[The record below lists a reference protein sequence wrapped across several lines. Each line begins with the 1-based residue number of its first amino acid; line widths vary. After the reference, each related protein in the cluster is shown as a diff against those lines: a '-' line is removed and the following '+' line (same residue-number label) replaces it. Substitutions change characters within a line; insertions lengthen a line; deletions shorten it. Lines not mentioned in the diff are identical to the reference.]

1 MKKLVENLDETIW
14 ENIKKIDK
22 ENFDKIE
29 NELKIKFPENDVK
42 YLRNFNRGTSI
53 NTVFFIDDEEFNVE
67 LSTFNCK
74 YFFKNL
80 DHFHRLTGDYFS
92 NRKIVPVVSKT
103 KFLTEIDELKEY
115 VIAQDFVKDSNN
127 PEIIYI
133 TYRAEDVGL
142 NTIYRYKYIEGSVTE
157 KKLGDKSSVILDY
170 MYVTDEKPKE
180 AEVGWLFEEFSTKEE
195 IEEFQEEI
203 GLRFPE
209 KYLNFLY
216 KAIDENGIRIY
227 PEKYKSKYRK
237 ELSDTNFEYGAYMM
251 LEQIKS
257 NYQFLLDEFKPYPKK
272 LIPIFDCLYER
283 YICLDYRGKLNT
295 TLKEPRITYFNS
307 EEEGNRRFVPI
318 ADSYE
323 AFLDMIEIDEKKVES
338 EKRAMKERYLYGYQI
353 LEMIKDEEQE
363 GFIYYK
369 MKIRQC

>member
-1 MKKLVENLDETIW
+1 MENLDDMIW
-14 ENIKKIDK
+14 EKIQKVNNK
-22 ENFDKIE
+22 EVYELEKEIE
-29 NELKIKFPENDVK
+29 IKFPENDKK
-42 YLRNFNRGTSI
+42 YLKNFSGGKGI
-53 NTVFFIDDEEFNVE
+53 NVTFKIDEEQFPAEVLSLKYYFVENVE
-67 LSTFNCK
+67 YLYKSK
-74 YFFKNL
+74 EEYFKE
-80 DHFHRLTGDYFS
+80 
-92 NRKIVPVVSKT
+92 RKVIPIIQKME
-103 KFLTEIDELKEY
+103 FLEKQELKIY
-115 VIAQDFVKDSNN
+115 NIAYDFTKNVNN
-127 PEIIYI
+127 PEIIFI
-133 TYRAEDVGL
+133 TYKQKYIE
-142 NTIYRYKYIEGSVTE
+142 NRYKYIEDSITE

-170 MYVTDEKPKE
+170 MYITDEKPKE

-203 GLRFPE
+203 GLRFPK

-272 LIPIFDCLYER
+272 LIPIYECVSEC

-323 AFLDMIEIDEKKVES
+323 EFLDMIEIDEKKVES

-353 LEMIKDEEQE
+353 LEMIREEE
-363 GFIYYK
+363 
-369 MKIRQC
+369 

>member
-1 MKKLVENLDETIW
+1 MDNKLINNLGKMIWEEIFKVDSKDFEKIEKKLG
-14 ENIKKIDK
+14 
-22 ENFDKIE
+22 
-29 NELKIKFPENDVK
+29 IKFPENDIK
-42 YLRNFNRGTSI
+42 YLKVFNCGKSVNVIFNIENER
-53 NTVFFIDDEEFNVE
+53 FNVK
-67 LSTFNCK
+67 LLTFEYK
-74 YFFKNL
+74 YFDKNL
-80 DHFHRLTGDYFS
+80 DHFYKSTGNYFT
-92 NRKIVPVVSKT
+92 NRKIVPVISQRE
-103 KFLTEIDELKEY
+103 FLDEIGELKRY
-115 VIAQDFVKDSNN
+115 IIAYDFTKDSSN

-142 NTIYRYKYIEGSVTE
+142 DTIYRYRYIEGSVTE
-157 KKLGDKSSVILDY
+157 KKLGDRSSVILDY

-195 IEEFQEEI
+195 IEEFQKEI

-227 PEKYKSKYRK
+227 PQKYKSKYRK
-237 ELSDTNFEYGAYMM
+237 ELSDTNFEYGEYMM
-251 LEQIKS
+251 LKEIKN
-257 NYQFLLDEFKPYPKK
+257 NYKFLLDEFKPYPKK
-272 LIPIFDCLYER
+272 LIPIYECISEC

-307 EEEGNRRFVPI
+307 EEEENRRFVPI

-353 LEMIKDEEQE
+353 LEMIREEE
-363 GFIYYK
+363 
-369 MKIRQC
+369 

>member
-1 MKKLVENLDETIW
+1 MDNKLINNLGKMIWKQIEELDSSELGKIEEKYKIEFPKKDRKYLRLLNLGKAV
-14 ENIKKIDK
+14 NIIF
-22 ENFDKIE
+22 NIE
-29 NELKIKFPENDVK
+29 NEKFYLKFDTLE
-42 YLRNFNRGTSI
+42 Y
-53 NTVFFIDDEEFNVE
+53 
-67 LSTFNCK
+67 K
-74 YFFKNL
+74 YFSENL
-80 DHFHRLTGDYFS
+80 KYFHRLTGNYFE
-92 NRKIVPVVSKT
+92 NRKIIPIISNT
-103 KFLTEIDELKEY
+103 KFLTQPSELKEF
-115 VIAQDFVKDSNN
+115 VIAYDFTNNINN
-127 PEIIYI
+127 PEIIFI
-133 TYRAEDVGL
+133 TYKAKDTGKSYER
-142 NTIYRYKYIEGSVTE
+142 YRYIEDSVTE
-157 KKLGDKSSVILDY
+157 KKLGNDSLAILDY
-170 MYVTDEKPKE
+170 LYLTDDKPEE

-195 IEEFQEEI
+195 REEFQEEI

-209 KYLNFLY
+209 KYLNFLC

-353 LEMIKDEEQE
+353 LEMIREEE
-363 GFIYYK
+363 
-369 MKIRQC
+369 

>member
-1 MKKLVENLDETIW
+1 MKKLMENLDDMIW
-14 ENIKKIDK
+14 EKIQKVNNK
-22 ENFDKIE
+22 EVYELEKEIE
-29 NELKIKFPENDVK
+29 IKFPENDKK
-42 YLRNFNRGTSI
+42 YLKNFSGGKGI
-53 NTVFFIDDEEFNVE
+53 NVTFKIDEEQFPAEVLSLKYYFVENVE
-67 LSTFNCK
+67 YLYKSK
-74 YFFKNL
+74 EEYFKE
-80 DHFHRLTGDYFS
+80 
-92 NRKIVPVVSKT
+92 RKVIPIIQKME
-103 KFLTEIDELKEY
+103 FLEKQELKIY
-115 VIAQDFVKDSNN
+115 NIAYDFTKNVNN
-127 PEIIYI
+127 PEIIFI
-133 TYRAEDVGL
+133 TYKQKYIE
-142 NTIYRYKYIEGSVTE
+142 NRYKYIEDSITE
-157 KKLGDKSSVILDY
+157 KKLGDESSVILDY

-195 IEEFQEEI
+195 IEEFQEEV

-209 KYLNFLY
+209 KYLNFLC

-353 LEMIKDEEQE
+353 LEMIREEE
-363 GFIYYK
+363 
-369 MKIRQC
+369 

>member
-1 MKKLVENLDETIW
+1 MENLDDMIW
-14 ENIKKIDK
+14 EKIQKVNNK
-22 ENFDKIE
+22 EVYELEKEIE
-29 NELKIKFPENDVK
+29 IKFPENDKK
-42 YLRNFNRGTSI
+42 YLKNFSGGKGI
-53 NTVFFIDDEEFNVE
+53 NVTFKIDEEQFPAEVLSLKYYFVENVE
-67 LSTFNCK
+67 YLYKSK
-74 YFFKNL
+74 EEYFKE
-80 DHFHRLTGDYFS
+80 
-92 NRKIVPVVSKT
+92 RKVIPIIQKME
-103 KFLTEIDELKEY
+103 FLEKQELKIY
-115 VIAQDFVKDSNN
+115 NIAYDFTKNVNN
-127 PEIIYI
+127 PEIIFI
-133 TYRAEDVGL
+133 TYKQKYIE
-142 NTIYRYKYIEGSVTE
+142 NRYKYIEDSITE

-170 MYVTDEKPKE
+170 MYITDEKPKE

-203 GLRFPE
+203 GLRFPK

-283 YICLDYRGKLNT
+283 YICLDYRGELNT

-307 EEEGNRRFVPI
+307 EESGNRRFVPI

-323 AFLDMIEIDEKKVES
+323 AFLDMIEVDKKKVEM
-338 EKRAMKERYLYGYQI
+338 EKKAMEERYLYGHQI
-353 LEMIKDEEQE
+353 LEMIKDEE
-363 GFIYYK
+363 
-369 MKIRQC
+369 

>member
-1 MKKLVENLDETIW
+1 MENLDDMIW
-14 ENIKKIDK
+14 EKIQKVNNK
-22 ENFDKIE
+22 EVYELEKEIE
-29 NELKIKFPENDVK
+29 IKFPENDKK
-42 YLRNFNRGTSI
+42 YLKNFSGGKGSNVTFKI
-53 NTVFFIDDEEFNVE
+53 DEEQFPAEVLSLKYYFVENVE
-67 LSTFNCK
+67 YLYKSK
-74 YFFKNL
+74 EEYFKE
-80 DHFHRLTGDYFS
+80 
-92 NRKIVPVVSKT
+92 RKVIPIIQKME
-103 KFLTEIDELKEY
+103 FLEKQELKIY
-115 VIAQDFVKDSNN
+115 NIAYDFTKNVNN
-127 PEIIYI
+127 PEIIFI
-133 TYRAEDVGL
+133 TYKQKYIE
-142 NTIYRYKYIEGSVTE
+142 NRYKYIEDSITE

-170 MYVTDEKPKE
+170 MYITDEKPKE

-195 IEEFQEEI
+195 IEEFQEDI
-203 GLRFPE
+203 GLRFPK

-323 AFLDMIEIDEKKVES
+323 EFLDMIEIDEKKVES

-353 LEMIKDEEQE
+353 LEMIKDEE
-363 GFIYYK
+363 
-369 MKIRQC
+369 

>member
-115 VIAQDFVKDSNN
+115 VIAYDFVKDSNN

-203 GLRFPE
+203 GLRFPK

-323 AFLDMIEIDEKKVES
+323 EFLDMIEIDEKKVES
-338 EKRAMKERYLYGYQI
+338 EKRAMKERYLYSYQI
-353 LEMIKDEEQE
+353 LEMIREEE
-363 GFIYYK
+363 
-369 MKIRQC
+369 

>member
-1 MKKLVENLDETIW
+1 MENLDDMIW
-14 ENIKKIDK
+14 EKIQKVNNK
-22 ENFDKIE
+22 EVYELEKEIE
-29 NELKIKFPENDVK
+29 IKFPENDKK
-42 YLRNFNRGTSI
+42 YLKNFSGGKGSNVTFKI
-53 NTVFFIDDEEFNVE
+53 DEEQFPAEVLSLKYYFVENVE
-67 LSTFNCK
+67 YLYKSK
-74 YFFKNL
+74 EEYFKE
-80 DHFHRLTGDYFS
+80 
-92 NRKIVPVVSKT
+92 RKVIPIIQKME
-103 KFLTEIDELKEY
+103 FLEKQELKIY
-115 VIAQDFVKDSNN
+115 NIAYDFTKNVNN
-127 PEIIYI
+127 PEIIFI
-133 TYRAEDVGL
+133 TYKQKYIE
-142 NTIYRYKYIEGSVTE
+142 NRYKYIEDSITE

-170 MYVTDEKPKE
+170 MYITDEKPKE

-203 GLRFPE
+203 GLRFPK

-323 AFLDMIEIDEKKVES
+323 EFLDMIEIDEKKVES

-353 LEMIKDEEQE
+353 LEMIKDEE
-363 GFIYYK
+363 
-369 MKIRQC
+369 

>member
-1 MKKLVENLDETIW
+1 MGNLNEMIW
-14 ENIKKIDK
+14 ERVRKINAEDLI
-22 ENFDKIE
+22 KIE
-29 NELKIKFPENDVK
+29 KELEVKFPEEDK
-42 YLRNFNRGTSI
+42 PYLI
-53 NTVFFIDDEEFNVE
+53 NLNLGKAINIVFKIDGEEFKLE
-67 LSTFNCK
+67 IDTLRSK

-80 DHFHRLTGDYFS
+80 EHFHRLTDNYFM
-92 NRKIVPVVSKT
+92 NRKIIPIISKT

-115 VIAQDFVKDSNN
+115 IVAYDFTKDSNN

-133 TYRAEDVGL
+133 TYRAKDVGL
-142 NTIYRYKYIEGSVTE
+142 DTLYRYEYIEGSVTE

-180 AEVGWLFEEFSTKEE
+180 AEAGWLFEEFSTKEE
-195 IEEFQEEI
+195 IEEFQKEI

-209 KYLNFLY
+209 KYLNFLC

-307 EEEGNRRFVPI
+307 EEFGNRGFVPI

-323 AFLDMIEIDEKKVES
+323 AFLDMIEVDKKKVEM
-338 EKRAMKERYLYGYQI
+338 EKKAMEERYLYGDQI
-353 LEMIKDEEQE
+353 LEMINYES
-363 GFIYYK
+363 
-369 MKIRQC
+369 

>member
-1 MKKLVENLDETIW
+1 MDNKLINNLGKMIWKQIEELDSSELGKIEEKYKIEFPKKDRKYLRLLNLGKAV
-14 ENIKKIDK
+14 NIIF
-22 ENFDKIE
+22 NIE
-29 NELKIKFPENDVK
+29 NEKFYLKFDTLE
-42 YLRNFNRGTSI
+42 Y
-53 NTVFFIDDEEFNVE
+53 
-67 LSTFNCK
+67 K
-74 YFFKNL
+74 YFSENL
-80 DHFHRLTGDYFS
+80 KYFHRLTGNYFE
-92 NRKIVPVVSKT
+92 NRKIIPIISNT
-103 KFLTEIDELKEY
+103 KFLTQPSELKEF
-115 VIAQDFVKDSNN
+115 VIAYDFTNNINN
-127 PEIIYI
+127 PEIIFI
-133 TYRAEDVGL
+133 TYKAKDTGKSYER
-142 NTIYRYKYIEGSVTE
+142 YRYIEDSVTE
-157 KKLGDKSSVILDY
+157 KKLGNDSLAILDY
-170 MYVTDEKPKE
+170 LYLTDDKPEE

-353 LEMIKDEEQE
+353 LEMIREEE
-363 GFIYYK
+363 
-369 MKIRQC
+369 

>member
-1 MKKLVENLDETIW
+1 MKKLMENLDDMIW
-14 ENIKKIDK
+14 EKIQKVNNK
-22 ENFDKIE
+22 EVYELEKEIE
-29 NELKIKFPENDVK
+29 IKFPENDKK
-42 YLRNFNRGTSI
+42 YLKNFSGGKGI
-53 NTVFFIDDEEFNVE
+53 NVTFKIDEEQFPAEVLSLKYYFVENVE
-67 LSTFNCK
+67 YLYKSK
-74 YFFKNL
+74 EEYFKE
-80 DHFHRLTGDYFS
+80 
-92 NRKIVPVVSKT
+92 RKVIPIIQKME
-103 KFLTEIDELKEY
+103 FLEKQELKIY
-115 VIAQDFVKDSNN
+115 NIAYDFTKNVNN
-127 PEIIYI
+127 PEIIFI
-133 TYRAEDVGL
+133 TYKQKYIE
-142 NTIYRYKYIEGSVTE
+142 NRYKYIEDSITE

-170 MYVTDEKPKE
+170 MYITDEKPKE

-203 GLRFPE
+203 GLRFPK

-323 AFLDMIEIDEKKVES
+323 EFLDMIEIDEKKVES

-353 LEMIKDEEQE
+353 LEMIKDEE
-363 GFIYYK
+363 
-369 MKIRQC
+369 

>member
-1 MKKLVENLDETIW
+1 MENLDDMIW
-14 ENIKKIDK
+14 EKIQKVNNK
-22 ENFDKIE
+22 EVYELEKEIE
-29 NELKIKFPENDVK
+29 IKFPENDKK
-42 YLRNFNRGTSI
+42 YLKNFSGGKGI
-53 NTVFFIDDEEFNVE
+53 NVTFKIDEEQFPAEVLSLKYYFVENVE
-67 LSTFNCK
+67 YLYKSK
-74 YFFKNL
+74 EEYFKE
-80 DHFHRLTGDYFS
+80 
-92 NRKIVPVVSKT
+92 RKVIPIIQKME
-103 KFLTEIDELKEY
+103 FLEKQELKIY
-115 VIAQDFVKDSNN
+115 NIAYDFTKNVNN
-127 PEIIYI
+127 PEIIFI
-133 TYRAEDVGL
+133 TYKQKYIE
-142 NTIYRYKYIEGSVTE
+142 NRYKYIEDSITE

-170 MYVTDEKPKE
+170 MYITDEKPKE

-203 GLRFPE
+203 GLRFPK

-353 LEMIKDEEQE
+353 LEMIREEE
-363 GFIYYK
+363 
-369 MKIRQC
+369 